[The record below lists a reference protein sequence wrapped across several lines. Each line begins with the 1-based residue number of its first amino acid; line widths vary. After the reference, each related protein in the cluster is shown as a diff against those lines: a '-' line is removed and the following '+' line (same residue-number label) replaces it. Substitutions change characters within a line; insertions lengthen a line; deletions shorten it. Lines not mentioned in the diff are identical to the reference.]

1 MNSQPVAPQVS
12 TPARPRLF
20 GTRLVRPVW
29 MFRLVNM
36 TRHFGFDALVLVP
49 VLAAGWWWATGP
61 GGIILTA
68 YANES
73 SDSLQQWIIR
83 QHISEYYPTAVA
95 LFPCIVLLRTARRAQ
110 STRTRAELSQKPA
123 AVAGTLSVAYSAVVT
138 GLALIVLI
146 FAPGP
151 AFGRFA
157 PSIAAAVW
165 VWLLRYLLF
174 SVTDERVQTGA
185 GYRPP
190 LRAALR
196 RGVRRHVRRCVT
208 VPVGAVENTARARQ
222 TFAEAEQ
229 YFRRRGDE
237 AMLAW
242 AGATAVD
249 YELKINALDHAER
262 LVNRHAADPGLAGR
276 PEVLAAEALFRRA
289 VGEYDLAVAQLAAAA
304 AAKDAGRRAPRLVGV
319 LIDDCRALDRLAG
332 GEAQPGDVPLPRGT
346 WRLAW
351 TRRHSAALGQSLNSI
366 RDLAWRDER
375 AALVEAL
382 CLRDV
387 VVAMQSPYGFADLS
401 PAEAR
406 QLDVVKAQTEEL
418 IADRLAGLGA
428 FADAA
433 AAYLSTGQRLTD
445 TGWRSRRALIQ
456 AKAAVCALRAG
467 TLTAQRESLT
477 LSVLQLSLRGMEY
490 ARGRLTGGASRFS
503 LIEANAAFYTEVFE
517 VLATCVRF
525 QRDRAAELALW
536 LMEETH
542 RNALAD
548 ALRAASAGTEDDEL
562 QALVRSHRDAEAER
576 RVSLEDGGLS
586 TGDLQDDPERVAAAA
601 ALTAQLEDRYSRA
614 FAKTLIP
621 ELVDLG
627 SVLDRLGGRVAVYYH
642 CAAGDGGWDITT
654 VTVTRERI
662 SLHRARIADLA
673 HDERQVA
680 AIRKPGGV
688 LAALDSG
695 EAEQIAEVHR
705 YSDVSDPVWRELA
718 AALLPPDLDAL
729 LRGRPSD
736 DPVVLLVVPDGPI
749 SLIPFAG
756 LPLSDGSLLV
766 DHAAAVVMPN
776 LNLLPAPDAAP
787 APVRARPRLALLNCG
802 PTRYE
807 GEFRSALRELA
818 TAWPD
823 GVETVVTS
831 DGEQMRAQLT
841 CGREYDLAAISNH
854 GVTARRAATRGILL
868 NGGGIIT
875 VQAAYGIAW
884 PRDVVLH
891 ACWAAHVTVS
901 TRDEPIGL
909 PTACLI
915 GGAQSVLGGQAPVD
929 NAVVDPG
936 ARVFARASA
945 AALGGTH
952 LALAV
957 RDAILARRAE
967 LGHDSAAPCEWA
979 NLTVWTTR
987 PPDTDTD
994 TDTGPAP
1001 VASDGRK
1008 GAARPELWTTQ
1019 KVASAETEAFVN
1031 LRRVKVEE
1039 LLGVLERKPVE
1050 LRCSLPWTAAVTFA
1064 VSAALQDAPRA
1075 VLCSLDLAGT
1085 VHTSAGGTFAPIR
1098 VMGDR
1103 DHAGTGLLLR
1113 DAEESEGIA
1122 ELMLRDGRSLRTTR
1136 LTAEAF
1142 RSAEKIAAG
1151 LGEREV
1157 RVEHL
1162 AYGLLGDSKTALSRA
1177 LRETGRP
1184 AAFHDYC
1191 EKVFGRRLRTP
1202 DKLDPV
1208 PSRVLAAV
1216 PAVASAKR
1224 TNTVARMPSC
1234 AEALE
1239 NATRSGLAMTRSRA
1253 LGTFDLLVG
1262 IDRDV
1267 FFDLPGQCAGS
1278 PPASDPEYSRGAVA
1292 RTIGRMP
1299 GVAVTRDLDRAFE
1312 SAQRLAAQRGSTVI
1326 EPADLVAGIRGEKE
1340 SIGARLLAAQNDST
1354 RQTGSPIALG
1364 RLAPVRKRFSSDSA
1378 LVLIGAGA
1386 LLLAG
1391 LGLRKL
1397 ARFSAGITLLLML
1410 AVVIGLHDDGDAPPN
1425 DQTLLHDASA
1435 VLTTVHLGGGRTL
1448 PGTLLGSMGTFYVTP
1463 RIQGTGN
1470 IVHQVLSKNGPP
1482 SSLNDWYL
1490 YAVMPPQNPTPEM
1503 SVTLEYGTSVY
1514 PASLL
1519 CPASTTAF
1527 CFAAARIPH
1536 GPRPAGLPWQ
1546 SEIATQGSDKSAVV
1560 RLQAIAFS
1568 QHPDGVLM
1576 DQVSLSSAQPP
1587 MATPDWGVVL
1597 DALDAHP
1604 DTLLRP
1610 MTPVVPVGNSHQLPL
1625 FGLARAAGAGR
1636 PARVLPTGLLD
1647 IYATYLTMGYA
1658 GAPSGSTTL
1667 AGIAVHD
1674 TTPSGIGAPTVE
1686 VSEVKLGEPAD
1697 LGGLAEGDLIVSIG
1711 ASKPASAE
1719 DAVKAIQSHRPGE
1732 VVLFTV
1738 LRDGKRLTLHIRLGY
1753 E

>member
-1 MNSQPVAPQVS
+1 
-12 TPARPRLF
+12 
-20 GTRLVRPVW
+20 

-36 TRHFGFDALVLVP
+36 TRHFGFDVLVLIP

-68 YANES
+68 YANET

-95 LFPCIVLLRTARRAQ
+95 LLPCFVLLRTARRAQ
-110 STRTRAELSQKPA
+110 SSRARAELSQKPPA
-123 AVAGTLSVAYSAVVT
+123 IAGRLSVTYSAAVT

-157 PSIAAAVW
+157 PSIVAAAW

-196 RGVRRHVRRCVT
+196 RGARHHVRRCAT

-222 TFAEAEQ
+222 TFAAAEQ
-229 YFRRRGDE
+229 YFRRCGDE
-237 AMLAW
+237 AMSAW
-242 AGATAVD
+242 VGATAVD

-262 LVNRHAADPGLAGR
+262 LVNRHAADPGLVSR
-276 PEVLAAEALFRRA
+276 PEILAAEALFRRA
-289 VGEYDLAVAQLAAAA
+289 VGEYDLAVEKLAAAA
-304 AAKDAGRRAPRLVGV
+304 AAAADTGKRTPRLVAV
-319 LIDDCRALDRLAG
+319 LIDDCRALDRLSG
-332 GEAQPGDVPLPRGT
+332 GEAQPDDVPLPHGT

-382 CLRDV
+382 CLHDV

-467 TLTAQRESLT
+467 TLTVQRESLT
-477 LSVLQLSLRGMEY
+477 LSVLQLSLRAMEY
-490 ARGRLTGGASRFS
+490 ARGRLTGGTSRFS
-503 LIEANAAFYTEVFE
+503 LIEANAAFYNEVFE
-517 VLATCVRF
+517 VLATRVRF

-548 ALRAASAGTEDDEL
+548 ALRAASAAVEDEEL
-562 QALVRSHRDAEAER
+562 QALVRRHQDAESER
-576 RVSLEDGGLS
+576 RVSLEDEGLS
-586 TGDLQDDPERVAAAA
+586 TGNLQDDPARGAAAA
-601 ALTAQLEDRYSRA
+601 ELTAELEERYSRA

-627 SVLDRLGGRVAVYYH
+627 SVLDRLGGRIAVYYH
-642 CAAGDGGWDITT
+642 CAADDGGWDITT
-654 VTVTRERI
+654 VTATRDRI
-662 SLHRARIADLA
+662 SLHRASVIDLA
-673 HDERQVA
+673 HDKRQVA
-680 AIRKPGGV
+680 DIRKPGGI
-688 LAALDSG
+688 LAALDSD
-695 EAEQIAEVHR
+695 EADQIAEVHR

-718 AALLPPDLDAL
+718 EVLLPPGLDAL
-729 LRGRPSD
+729 LRGHPSD
-736 DPVVLLVVPDGPI
+736 DPAVLLVVPDGPI

-766 DHAAAVVMPN
+766 DHAASVVMPN
-776 LNLLPAPDAAP
+776 LNLLPEPDVAPD
-787 APVRARPRLALLNCG
+787 PVRVRPRLALLNCG
-802 PTRYE
+802 PTEYE
-807 GEFRSALRELA
+807 NEFRRALREPA

-823 GVETVVTS
+823 GVETVATR
-831 DGEQMRAQLT
+831 DGEEMRTQLT
-841 CGREYDLAAISNH
+841 SGREYDLAAISNH

-929 NAVVDPG
+929 NETVDPG

-987 PPDTDTD
+987 PPDTT
-994 TDTGPAP
+994 PAP
-1001 VASDGRK
+1001 FGGEQDR
-1008 GAARPELWTTQ
+1008 ARPELWTTQ
-1019 KVASAETEAFVN
+1019 KVGASAETEAFVD
-1031 LRRVKVEE
+1031 LRRIKAEE
-1039 LLGVLERKPVE
+1039 LLGVMERKPVE
-1050 LRCSLPWTAAVTFA
+1050 QRCHLPWTAAVTFA
-1064 VSAALQDAPRA
+1064 VSAALQNAPRA
-1075 VLCSLDLAGT
+1075 VLCSLDLAET
-1085 VHTSAGGTFAPIR
+1085 VYTSADGLFTPVRPIHD
-1098 VMGDR
+1098 G
-1103 DHAGTGLLLR
+1103 DHAGTDHLLR
-1113 DAEESEGIA
+1113 DTEESEGIA
-1122 ELMLRDGRSLRTTR
+1122 DLLLRDGRSLRMTR

-1151 LGEREV
+1151 LGEREI
-1157 RVEHL
+1157 RIEHL
-1162 AYGLLGDSKTALSRA
+1162 AYGLLGDATTALSRA
-1177 LRETGRP
+1177 LRKTGRP
-1184 AAFHDYC
+1184 EAFQDYC

-1202 DKLDPV
+1202 AKLKPV
-1208 PSRVLAAV
+1208 APSVLAAV
-1216 PAVASAKR
+1216 PAVALAKR
-1224 TNTVARMPSC
+1224 TDAVARVPSGG
-1234 AEALE
+1234 EALE
-1239 NATRSGLAMTRSRA
+1239 NATRSGLAMTRNRI
-1253 LGTFDLLVG
+1253 LGTFELLVG
-1262 IDRDV
+1262 IDRDL
-1267 FFDLPGQCAGS
+1267 FFDAPTRSAAGS
-1278 PPASDPEYSRGAVA
+1278 PASANPEYSRGAVA
-1292 RTIGRMP
+1292 RTIGRLP
-1299 GVAVTRDLDRAFE
+1299 GVPVTRDLDRAFE

-1326 EPADLVAGIRGEKE
+1326 EPTDLVAGIRGERD
-1340 SIGARLLAAQNDST
+1340 STGARLLATQN
-1354 RQTGSPIALG
+1354 GSPRQSGPPTPLG
-1364 RLAPVRKRFSSDSA
+1364 RLAPVRTRFSPDST
-1378 LVLIGAGA
+1378 LVLIGTGA
-1386 LLLAG
+1386 LLLTG
-1391 LGLRKL
+1391 MGLRKL
-1397 ARFSAGITLLLML
+1397 ARFSAGIAALLML
-1410 AVVIGLHDDGDAPPN
+1410 AVAIGLHNDGDAPPN
-1425 DQTLLHDASA
+1425 DQTLLHDASSI
-1435 VLTTVHLGGGRTL
+1435 LTVVHLGDGRTL

-1463 RIQGTGN
+1463 RVQGTGN
-1470 IVHQVLSKNGPP
+1470 FIHQVLSKNGPP
-1482 SSLNDWYL
+1482 SSLDDWYL
-1490 YAVMPPQNPTPEM
+1490 YAVMPPQDPTPEM
-1503 SVTLEYGTSVY
+1503 SATLEYGTSVY
-1514 PASLL
+1514 PASII

-1527 CFAAARIPH
+1527 CLAAAHIPH
-1536 GPRPAGLPWQ
+1536 GPQPPGLPWQ
-1546 SEIATQGSDKSAVV
+1546 PEIATQGPDKTSAVH
-1560 RLQAIAFS
+1560 LQATAFS

-1576 DQVSLSSAQPP
+1576 DQANLSSSQPP
-1587 MATPDWGVVL
+1587 VTTQDWGVVL

-1610 MTPVVPVGNSHQLPL
+1610 MTPVVPVGNSHRLPL
-1625 FGLARAAGAGR
+1625 FGLTRATDAGH

-1658 GAPSGSTTL
+1658 GAPSGSTAL
-1667 AGIAVHD
+1667 AGITLHD
-1674 TTPSGIGAPTVE
+1674 TPPSGAAAPAVE
-1686 VSEVKLGEPAD
+1686 ASDVMLGEPAD
-1697 LGGLAEGDLIVSIG
+1697 LGGLANGDLIVSIG
-1711 ASKPASAE
+1711 ASRPTSAN
-1719 DAVKAIQSHRPGE
+1719 DALKAIRSHRPGD
-1732 VVLFTV
+1732 VVPFTV